1 MNALRAFLFLITT
14 TLFIGGTGLGQSPD
28 PPKESP
34 DLPSPPAFQDK
45 DQPDPPRHHPG
56 MGPERLEKYK
66 KMRLIEVLD
75 LKEEEAVRFMAK
87 YNTHENTVRD
97 LMKERMDIVDQLE
110 EALKAKGGDKDF
122 QKLFGQLD
130 ENEQKMFNERRRFHN
145 EIKSSLTTEQA
156 AKFLVFDRN
165 FNRELR
171 GAMEDMRRERH
182 ERLMR

>member
-1 MNALRAFLFLITT
+1 MNAFRAFLFLITT
-14 TLFIGGTGLGQSPD
+14 TLFIAGTGLGQSPD

-45 DQPDPPRHHPG
+45 DDPPKHHPG

-97 LMKERMDIVDQLE
+97 LMKERMDLVDQLE
-110 EALKAKGGDKDF
+110 KALKEKGGDKDF
-122 QKLFGQLD
+122 QKLFGQFD
-130 ENEQKMFNERRRFHN
+130 ENEQKMFNERKRFHN
-145 EIKSSLTTEQA
+145 EIRSSLTAEQA

-171 GAMEDMRRERH
+171 GAMEDMHRERH
-182 ERLMR
+182 ERFMR